1 MLPELLRR
9 DWVLNRRAV
18 VALSAIFAAF
28 LVFFVQV
35 PSDLPPIWLFLTCLW
50 AAFIAIVPIARD
62 HTFRAV
68 AWSCTLPVSRA
79 DLVRARYAAAW
90 VLVAGVVAAALALA
104 VLVPGSKVSVAFV
117 FDLDTLLAAAGFVTF
132 LLALAL
138 PFLIRF
144 GILGLAVFLVP
155 INILLPVVFVVSKVT
170 GNQDNVEGA
179 VLGWI
184 GAIADAVAGLRDG
197 LSRPVFY
204 VAVLLL
210 LVFTNWASYR
220 LALALFR
227 RREL

>member
-18 VALSAIFAAF
+18 VALSAIFVAF
-28 LVFFVQV
+28 QVFFVRL
-35 PSDLPPIWLFLTCLW
+35 PSDLPPIWLVLTCLW
-50 AAFIAIVPIARD
+50 AALIGVVAITRD
-62 HTFRAV
+62 DTFRAL
-68 AWSCTLPVSRA
+68 AWSCTLPVCRA
-79 DLVRARYAAAW
+79 DLVRARYAGAW
-90 VLVAGVVAAALALA
+90 ILVAGVVVVALALA
-104 VLVPGSKVSVAFV
+104 VLVPGSEVSLAFA
-117 FDLDTLLAAAGFVTF
+117 FDLDTLLLAAGFVTF

-144 GILGLAVFLVP
+144 GILGLAVLLVP
-155 INILLPVVFVVSKVT
+155 LNILLPVVFVVSKAT
-170 GNQDNVEGA
+170 GTQDNVEGT

-184 GAIADAVAGLRDG
+184 SAMAEAVAGLRDG

-220 LALALFR
+220 LALALFV